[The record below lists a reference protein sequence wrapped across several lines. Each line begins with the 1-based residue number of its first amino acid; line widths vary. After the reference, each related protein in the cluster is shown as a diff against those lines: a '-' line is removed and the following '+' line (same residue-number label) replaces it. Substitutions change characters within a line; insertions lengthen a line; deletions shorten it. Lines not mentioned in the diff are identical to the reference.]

1 MSLDIS
7 LYSTINTAHECP
19 ECGDKHKCKRRIEMF
34 TWNITH
40 NLGEM
45 ADKAGVYEVLWRPEE
60 VFAKR
65 ASQLITPLR
74 NGLTE
79 LKNNPDYYKGF
90 NPSNGWG
97 NYEGLVECVE
107 KYLEACQKYPETEVF
122 VSR

>member
-7 LYSTINTAHECP
+7 LYSTAKTIHRCP
-19 ECGDKHKCKRRIEMF
+19 ECDDTHTCKQRVEIF

-45 ADKAGVYEVLWRPEE
+45 ADEAGIYEVLWRPEN
-60 VFAKR
+60 VFAKS
-65 ASQLITPLR
+65 ASQLIAPLR
-74 NGLTE
+74 LGLTE

-97 NYEGLVECVE
+97 DYEGLVECIE
-107 KYLEACQKYPETEVF
+107 KYLEACIKNPEAEVC

>member
-7 LYSTINTAHECP
+7 LYSTAKTIHKCP
-19 ECGDKHKCKRRIEMF
+19 ACGDEHTCKQRVEMF

-45 ADKAGVYEVLWRPEE
+45 AEQAGIYEVLWRPENIL
-60 VFAKR
+60 AKR
-65 ASQLITPLR
+65 ASQLITLLR

-79 LKNNPDYYKGF
+79 LKAKPDYYKGF
-90 NPSNGWG
+90 NPTNGWG

-107 KYLEACQKYPETEVF
+107 KYLEACIKYPESEIF